1 MELQKYKLN
10 EYNNFL
16 KEKKRLFE
24 EFQNNFKSDTKSNE
38 NLKNREIER
47 IKNYYEQQINYPSLA
62 EQQQQNIN
70 AFIKQ
75 LEINGDPYSEYLLNL
90 LKN

>member
-47 IKNYYEQQINYPSLA
+47 IRNYYEQQINYPSLA